1 MTDTERAGS
10 APQKP
15 RPVTYFVV
23 PRDTEASKCRGCG
36 ALVFWIVTAKGKK
49 MPVDTRVDGG
59 LEPLRDRDG
68 RGLSHFAT
76 CPKADRFRRR
86 GAR

>member
-1 MTDTERAGS
+1 MSRA
-10 APQKP
+10 P
-15 RPVTYFVV
+15 TFFVV
-23 PRDTEASKCRGCG
+23 PRDTETSTCRGCSQ
-36 ALVFWIVTAKGKK
+36 VVYWITTAKGKK

-76 CPKADRFRRR
+76 CPNAEHFRRSR
-86 GAR
+86 GRR